1 ILLLIVL
8 TFVWFHFKITNY
20 YENHNKNIKP
30 IARQMVSNLSKPSE
44 EVLTPFSVNQL
55 KRAIDEINQRQEVHN
70 LKTFGPLLDNDL
82 VVIIQVHNRSDYL
95 LSLIESFAKTK
106 HIEEVLL
113 VFSHDLFDPKI
124 NSMVTSITFCKTIQI
139 FYPKSLQLN
148 PNSFPGDS
156 AEDCPRDVTVKDFDL
171 DVTERALRIGCKNR
185 FNSDSYGHFREAK
198 FTQTKHHFWWKVNAV
213 LDGLD
218 ITRHH
223 SGHFMFLEEDHYLSP
238 DTFNDDK
245 SKVITLGS
253 YVRSVEFNKNAD
265 KIERSR
271 WISSRHNMAFIIDRD
286 WSLQFI
292 SENCLKSPLNTLFV
306 SIPRVYHTGECG
318 LHHKTKRCNN
328 KEMIETIEDTFKVSK
343 NYLFPKQM
351 ILQQKSQKPFRM
363 PKANGGWADPR
374 DHELC
379 LNHTHQYF

>member
-1 ILLLIVL
+1 
-8 TFVWFHFKITNY
+8 
-20 YENHNKNIKP
+20 
-30 IARQMVSNLSKPSE
+30 MVSNLSKPSE
-44 EVLTPFSVNQL
+44 EVLTQFSVNQL
-55 KRAIDEINQRQEVHN
+55 KRAIDEINQRQEVHH

-156 AEDCPRDVTVKDFDL
+156 AEDCPRDVTVK
-171 DVTERALRIGCKNR
+171 EALRIGCKNR

-213 LDGLD
+213 
-218 ITRHH
+218 
-223 SGHFMFLEEDHYLSP
+223 
-238 DTFNDDK
+238 NDDK

-271 WISSRHNMAFIIDRD
+271 WISSRHNMAFI
-286 WSLQFI
+286 
-292 SENCLKSPLNTLFV
+292 
-306 SIPRVYHTGECG
+306 
-318 LHHKTKRCNN
+318 
-328 KEMIETIEDTFKVSK
+328 
-343 NYLFPKQM
+343 
-351 ILQQKSQKPFRM
+351 
-363 PKANGGWADPR
+363 
-374 DHELC
+374 
-379 LNHTHQYF
+379 